1 MVSAGAAPFDP
12 KKPHQGVALAAYLK
26 KRGWEVIEIRR
37 QTKIINQLKNASI
50 VVRMNLL
57 GKYDE
62 SEVAAY
68 REFVT
73 NGGRL
78 LLVEGFVRDCEAD
91 NDSVAREFGVR
102 FEGVISGQVFR
113 GTSAG
118 ALTLNF
124 NEVSYQ
130 IGRVVVKSPA
140 ATQPVGL
147 FKRWPPGDGSVSIW
161 TRKSCVS

>member
-1 MVSAGAAPFDP
+1 MDLF
-12 KKPHQGVALAAYLK
+12 
-26 KRGWEVIEIRR
+26 
-37 QTKIINQLKNASI
+37 
-50 VVRMNLL
+50 

-78 LLVEGFVRDCEAD
+78 LLVEGFVREGEAD

-102 FEGVISGQVFR
+102 FEGVVSGQVFR

-118 ALTLNF
+118 AFTLNF
-124 NEVSYQ
+124 DEVSYQ
-130 IGRVVVKSPA
+130 IGSVVVKSPA
-140 ATQPVGL
+140 ATQPVAYLNDGRLTMGVFRYGRGRVMFLSSVFPILNAPLPFTGQL
-147 FKRWPPGDGSVSIW
+147 FDELARSNLS
-161 TRKSCVS
+161 RS